1 MMNTKTQPLFRL
13 EMDPNKLDS
22 KIKSFEYNG
31 NHYLYVCHL
40 NVYSTKAAGHHDDRP
55 DQVKYLIK
63 SFYGKYLDEIVP
75 LKDFEANNFY
85 EKLAEDIDA
94 HLISIEGSY

>member
-1 MMNTKTQPLFRL
+1 MNIKTSPPFQL

-40 NVYSTKAAGHHDDRP
+40 KVYSGKPDGHPGDRP
-55 DQVKYLIK
+55 DKVKVLVK
-63 SFYGKYLDEIVP
+63 SFYGKYLDFIILLE
-75 LKDFEANNFY
+75 DFGTPEFY
-85 EKLAEDIDA
+85 KNLMSDIDTK
-94 HLISIEGSY
+94 LISSEPSY

>member
-1 MMNTKTQPLFRL
+1 MTNSNTRLPFRL
-13 EMDPNKLDS
+13 EMDANKLDS

-40 NVYSTKAAGHHDDRP
+40 NVYSGKTEGHADDRP

-63 SFYGKYLDEIVP
+63 SFYGKYLDTIVAMEEF
-75 LKDFEANNFY
+75 DSDNFY
-85 EKLAEDIDA
+85 EKLMENIDA
-94 HLISIEGSY
+94 HLISTEGSY